1 MHRKGK
7 AVSNNARLRY
17 YGDLDDDTYS
27 SVYPDTLD
35 LRDQFLVNKSR
46 RMWHRTCKNLLRD
59 STPALRMIEIVNED
73 DGSTDV
79 EDQDAR
85 EKDVGERQVAVK

>member
-1 MHRKGK
+1 
-7 AVSNNARLRY
+7 
-17 YGDLDDDTYS
+17 
-27 SVYPDTLD
+27 
-35 LRDQFLVNKSR
+35 
-46 RMWHRTCKNLLRD
+46 
-59 STPALRMIEIVNED
+59 MIEIVNED